1 MRFEAWSAVWLLAL
15 LPALALLYA
24 YGFRRRRQALAA
36 FVAPDLAAGL
46 LPAASAPARWGRPA
60 CLLGAV
66 ACCIVA
72 LMQPHWGQGARALPL
87 LGRDVV
93 VLLDVSYSMLAED
106 ARPNRLERAK
116 AAVRK
121 LVEAVQREGG
131 HRLGLL
137 AFAGRADVL
146 CPLTRDYEVFLKRLE
161 DASPDAVVSPGT
173 SIEGAL
179 HAAEGAFGALAPGYT
194 DLILIS
200 DGGDHGGRPAEAAA
214 ELAQRHLSLY
224 TVGVGDP
231 DRSTPIP
238 VAGGAGQDYLT
249 RDGQQVRTRL
259 ESDVL
264 VGVARAA
271 GGTYRQLADG
281 PDGLDRLYLEA
292 IAGKPRRELPAAANP
307 ELAARY
313 QLFLILAILLLVLDL
328 VLESS
333 GRRSAS
339 GRGPAS
345 DGWAASLAP
354 LPRPRVLAGLLVLL
368 PILGADQAERA
379 VHQGNALYQAG
390 QYQAALERYR
400 EAAGILP
407 EEPAI
412 QFDQGGALFK
422 NRDQDQA
429 LDHYLRALTT
439 DDPKLASRAS
449 YNIGVIKYRQALAA
463 AHDAGDALPLTHA
476 AVRYFRDSLALD
488 PAQDDA
494 RYNLE
499 LAYRLQAQMDLQ
511 LRGEQENARQPQK
524 TAFLKYGAALAD
536 QIRNEGGSQRQATP
550 DPSHRRRNQ
559 DSDQMPAYFS
569 TSRDNNGVPPRN
581 APLPAAMDAAAAR
594 QLMAQLQERLQAAEV
609 RRQEQRRRQLQEAE
623 EPMPW

>member
-15 LPALALLYA
+15 LPALALLYGYA
-24 YGFRRRRQALAA
+24 FRRRREALAA
-36 FVAPDLAAGL
+36 FGAQDPAAGL
-46 LPAASAPARWGRPA
+46 PPARGAWARWRRPA

-131 HRLGLL
+131 TRLGLL
-137 AFAGRADVL
+137 AFAGGADVL
-146 CPLTRDYEVFLKRLE
+146 CPLTRDYELFLKRLG
-161 DASPDAVVSPGT
+161 DASPDAVTLHGT
-173 SIEGAL
+173 SIEAAL
-179 HAAEGAFGALAPGYT
+179 RAAGGAFGELAPGYT

-200 DGGDHGGRPAEAAA
+200 DGGDHGGQPAEAAA
-214 ELAQRHLSLY
+214 ELGRRHLSLY
-224 TVGVGDP
+224 AVGVGDP
-231 DRSTPIP
+231 DRTTPIP
-238 VAGGAGQDYLT
+238 VAGGGGAQDYLT
-249 RDGQQVRTRL
+249 HDGQQVRTRL
-259 ESDVL
+259 QSDVL
-264 VGVARAA
+264 VGVAEAA
-271 GGTYRQLADG
+271 GGTYRQLPDG
-281 PDGLDRLYLEA
+281 ADGLDRLYVEQ
-292 IAGKPRRELPAAANP
+292 IAGKPRRELAAADP

-313 QLFLILAILLLVLDL
+313 QVFLLLAVLLLVLDL
-328 VLESS
+328 ALQRT
-333 GRRSAS
+333 GRD
-339 GRGPAS
+339 PAA
-345 DGWAASLAP
+345 DGLAASLAP
-354 LPRPRVLAGLLVLL
+354 LPSPRALAGLLVLL

-379 VHQGNALYQAG
+379 VRQGNALYQAG

-407 EEPAI
+407 ESPAI
-412 QFDQGGALFK
+412 RFDQGGALFK

-429 LDHYLRALTT
+429 LDHYLAALTAA
-439 DDPKLASRAS
+439 DPKLASRAS
-449 YNIGVIKYRQALAA
+449 YNIGLIKYRQALAA

-476 AVRYFRDSLALD
+476 AVRYLRDSLALD
-488 PAQDDA
+488 PAQEDA

-499 LAYRLQAQMDLQ
+499 LAYRLQAQMDLE
-511 LRGEQENARQPQK
+511 LRGEQDNARQPPK

-536 QIRNEGGSQRQATP
+536 QIRNEGGSQRQGTP
-550 DPSHRRRNQ
+550 DPSHRQRNQ
-559 DSDQMPAYFS
+559 QDDQVPAYFS
-569 TSRDNNGVPPRN
+569 TSRDSSGEPHK
-581 APLPAAMDAAAAR
+581 AAALPAALDADAAR
-594 QLMAQLQERLQAAEV
+594 QLMAQLQERLQAAEA
-609 RRQEQRRRQLQEAE
+609 RRQQQRRRQLQEAE

>member
-24 YGFRRRRQALAA
+24 YAFRRRRQALAA
-36 FVAPDLAAGL
+36 FGAHDRTAELP
-46 LPAASAPARWGRPA
+46 PAARARARWGRPA

-116 AAVRK
+116 AAIRK

-131 HRLGLL
+131 TRLGLL
-137 AFAGRADVL
+137 AFAGGADVL
-146 CPLTRDYEVFLKRLE
+146 CPLTRDYELFLKRLG
-161 DASPDAVVSPGT
+161 DASPDAVTVHGT
-173 SIEGAL
+173 SIEAAL
-179 HAAEGAFGALAPGYT
+179 RAVQLGFGELAPGYT
-194 DLILIS
+194 DLILVS
-200 DGGDHGGRPAEAAA
+200 DGGDHGGQAVEAAA
-214 ELAQRHLSLY
+214 DLARRHLSLY
-224 TVGVGDP
+224 AVGVGDP
-231 DRSTPIP
+231 DRTTPIP
-238 VAGGAGQDYLT
+238 VAGGARQDYLT
-249 RDGQQVRTRL
+249 HDGQQVRTRL
-259 ESDVL
+259 QSDVL
-264 VGVARAA
+264 IGVADAA

-281 PDGLDRLYLEA
+281 PDGLDRLYLEQ
-292 IAGKPRRELPAAANP
+292 IAGKPRRELAAATP

-313 QLFLILAILLLVLDL
+313 PLFLLLAVLLLVLDL
-328 VLESS
+328 AVQ
-333 GRRSAS
+333 RA

-345 DGWAASLAP
+345 DSAVAGLAP
-354 LPRPRVLAGLLVLL
+354 LPSPRALAGLLVLL

-379 VHQGNALYQAG
+379 VHQGNALYRAG
-390 QYQAALERYR
+390 QYQAALEHYR
-400 EAAGILP
+400 DAAGIRP
-407 EEPAI
+407 DSPAI

-429 LDHYLRALTT
+429 LDHYLAALTA

-463 AHDAGDALPLTHA
+463 AHNAENALPLTHA
-476 AVRYFRDSLALD
+476 AVRYLRDSLALD

-499 LAYRLQAQMDLQ
+499 LAYRFQAQMDLE
-511 LRGEQENARQPQK
+511 LRGEQENANQPRK
-524 TAFLKYGAALAD
+524 DSWLKHGAAVAD
-536 QIRNEGGSQRQATP
+536 QINNDGGSQRQATP

-559 DSDQMPAYFS
+559 QDDQIPAYFS
-569 TSRDNNGVPPRN
+569 TSVDNLGQPHK
-581 APLPAAMDAAAAR
+581 PAAVPAALNADAAR
-594 QLMAQLQERLQAAEV
+594 QLMAQLQERLQAAEA
-609 RRQEQRRRQLQEAE
+609 RRQQQRRKQLQEAE